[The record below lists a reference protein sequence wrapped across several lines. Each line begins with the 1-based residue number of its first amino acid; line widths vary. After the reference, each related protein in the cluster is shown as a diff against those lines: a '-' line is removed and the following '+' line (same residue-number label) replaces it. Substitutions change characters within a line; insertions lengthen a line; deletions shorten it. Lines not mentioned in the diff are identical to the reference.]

1 MKNNDKREPVWR
13 EARVRFSKIFFAR
26 QTRSHNLTDHNLLK
40 SMTHKFFF
48 RFKEHNFRN
57 LCVCQSIY
65 LCVSPSLLSQFQ
77 IFAKSNFVK
86 KVEPDFVDR
95 HPSKFC
101 KNLVQQCR
109 AKPDDDDDGEQELE
123 RERERSPG
131 FGDQARERKDRE
143 ERGPT
148 RFFLAK
154 WYPSA
159 TFCRFLPP
167 SERQL
172 SPRKKSWRRLDS
184 AKARLLHRSIR
195 RENNLIGRTIPGG
208 SQSKRAE
215 NLSTSVFFFFCCYC
229 LRCLQIS
236 FGTKIFSVLHYV
248 KPFWT

>member
-101 KNLVQQCR
+101 KNL
-109 AKPDDDDDGEQELE
+109 AAPSKEQLAAALGWSLPPEKELGYPRVCKE
-123 RERERSPG
+123 K
-131 FGDQARERKDRE
+131 ERK
-143 ERGPT
+143 
-148 RFFLAK
+148 
-154 WYPSA
+154 
-159 TFCRFLPP
+159 C
-167 SERQL
+167 
-172 SPRKKSWRRLDS
+172 
-184 AKARLLHRSIR
+184 
-195 RENNLIGRTIPGG
+195 
-208 SQSKRAE
+208 
-215 NLSTSVFFFFCCYC
+215 VC
-229 LRCLQIS
+229 
-236 FGTKIFSVLHYV
+236 V
-248 KPFWT
+248 

>member
-123 RERERSPG
+123 REREREAR
-131 FGDQARERKDRE
+131 DQETKQEKGKTERKGAP
-143 ERGPT
+143 RG
-148 RFFLAK
+148 FFQRNGIRQQR
-154 WYPSA
+154 SA
-159 TFCRFLPP
+159 DFCRLRSDNFPRGKNPDGVSIPP
-167 SERQL
+167 
-172 SPRKKSWRRLDS
+172 
-184 AKARLLHRSIR
+184 
-195 RENNLIGRTIPGG
+195 
-208 SQSKRAE
+208 KRVS
-215 NLSTSVFFFFCCYC
+215 STEAS
-229 LRCLQIS
+229 
-236 FGTKIFSVLHYV
+236 GEKII
-248 KPFWT
+248 